1 LFFAA
6 NDGVTGR
13 ELWRSDGSE
22 KGTVLVKDIRV
33 GGSAS
38 PDNFTRFNGGLFFT
52 AYDAANGTE
61 LWRSDGTEAGT
72 VLVKDIRPGASSS
85 PSQLRKVGG
94 TLYFAAYDDVNGNEL
109 WKSDGTEAGTVLVKD
124 IRIGG
129 SANPEYLTDF
139 NGTLFF
145 SADDGV
151 NGVGLWKSD
160 GTELGTV
167 LIRETGADGPASPRH
182 ITKVGNVVF
191 FAASDGANG
200 AELWKSDGTLSG
212 TVLVRD
218 INTGTNSSYPD
229 ALMDFNGTLFFG
241 ADDGESGKE
250 LWKSDGTEAG
260 TVLVK
265 DINTAPQAMSRPILL
280 TGIGDTLFFNAA
292 DEEHGRELW
301 RSDGSSP
308 GTTLIKDIHPDGS
321 FGPHYLT
328 DMKGTLYFSADDGF
342 LGRELWRASFEY
354 DSCGGDYALVENRS
368 FVNGEVFVC
377 TGNVGVFTRDS
388 VIVRSGAD
396 VSFFGPSVVLS
407 AGFSVEASGKFVAGT
422 GAGSV
427 ASSSVGRD
435 EAAIWQPSTRET
447 SEAVR
452 LSGSQLPLPL
462 LRRLDETRARV
473 TDLSSDGGW
482 RYIVFATDAALSSR
496 DFNGLAD
503 VYLYEIGT
511 GRIRLVSRSLAGYSG
526 FGKSDQPRID
536 GSGSTVVFVSEADD
550 LIGDDDNGVADI
562 YRYNTRFGGLERVSL
577 EQDGGEAWH
586 PSRNPA
592 LDAGG
597 LHIVYDRPDLLGGRD
612 VIGYLETD
620 TVKFSPSCC
629 LNGAQL
635 DNHHPGIS
643 SDGRFVVYVE
653 TLPDRGAGAGDR
665 CAVIVLDQI
674 VGSVGRAR
682 CPQALAQRPYTPYFS
697 SDMTH
702 IEWIET
708 RDPATVEDL
717 WSVPRIVVTENTLAR
732 SRR

>member
-1 LFFAA
+1 
-6 NDGVTGR
+6 
-13 ELWRSDGSE
+13 
-22 KGTVLVKDIRV
+22 
-33 GGSAS
+33 
-38 PDNFTRFNGGLFFT
+38 
-52 AYDAANGTE
+52 
-61 LWRSDGTEAGT
+61 
-72 VLVKDIRPGASSS
+72 
-85 PSQLRKVGG
+85 
-94 TLYFAAYDDVNGNEL
+94 
-109 WKSDGTEAGTVLVKD
+109 VLVKD

-139 NGTLFF
+139 NGTLLF

-167 LIRETGADGPASPRH
+167 LIRATGADGPASPRH

-191 FAASDGANG
+191 FAAGDSANG
-200 AELWKSDGTLSG
+200 GELWKSDGTLSG

-218 INTGTNSSYPD
+218 INAGANSSFPD
-229 ALMDFNGTLFFG
+229 ALMNFNGTLFFA
-241 ADDGESGKE
+241 ADDGVRGRE

-265 DINTAPQAMSRPILL
+265 DIHTAPQAMSRPMLL

-292 DEEHGRELW
+292 DQEHGRELW

-308 GTTLIKDIHPDGS
+308 GTTLIKDIHPEGS
-321 FGPHYLT
+321 FGPNDLT
-328 DMKGTLYFSADDGF
+328 NMNGTLYFSADDGF

-354 DSCGGDYALVENRS
+354 DSCGGDYALVEKRF
-368 FVNGEVFVC
+368 FVKGEVFIC
-377 TGNVGVFTRDS
+377 IGNVGVFTKDS

-407 AGFSVEASGKFVAGT
+407 AGFGVEASGKFVAGREAT
-422 GAGSV
+422 SA
-427 ASSSVGRD
+427 ASSSFGRD
-435 EAAIWQPSTRET
+435 EAAVWQPSIRET

-473 TDLSSDGGW
+473 TDLSSDGGR

-503 VYLYEIGT
+503 VYLYEIDT
-511 GRIRLVSRSLAGYSG
+511 GRIRLVSRSLAGSSG
-526 FGKSDQPRID
+526 SGRSDQPRID

-562 YRYNTRFGGLERVSL
+562 YRYNIQFGGLERVSL
-577 EQDGGEAWH
+577 EQDSSEAWQ

-592 LDAGG
+592 LDLRGQ
-597 LHIVYDRPDLLGGRD
+597 HIVYDRPDLLGGRD
-612 VIGYLETD
+612 VFGFLEPI
-620 TVKFSPSCC
+620 TVRYSPGCC
-629 LNGAQL
+629 PDGAQL

-653 TLPDRGAGAGDR
+653 TLPGQGAGAGDR
-665 CAVIVLDQI
+665 CAVIVLDQF
-674 VGSVGRAR
+674 VGSVGRTP
-682 CPQALAQRPYTPYFS
+682 CPQALAQGPYAPYFS
-697 SDMTH
+697 ADMAH

-708 RDPATVEDL
+708 LDPATVEDL
-717 WSVPRIVVTENTLAR
+717 WSTPRVVVTENPLAPKGE
-732 SRR
+732 